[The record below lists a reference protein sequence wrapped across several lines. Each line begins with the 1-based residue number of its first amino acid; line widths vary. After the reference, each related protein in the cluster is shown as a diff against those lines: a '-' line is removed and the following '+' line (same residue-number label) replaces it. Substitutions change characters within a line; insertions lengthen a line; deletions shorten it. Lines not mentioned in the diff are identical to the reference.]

1 MKLTCSGKNIL
12 ESFIFFI
19 NMNLYTFSRDGPF
32 LNPNSYLPKLY
43 TSGFNYDNIHE
54 KNDLNPLYVNK
65 KSFIV

>member
-1 MKLTCSGKNIL
+1 
-12 ESFIFFI
+12 
-19 NMNLYTFSRDGPF
+19 MNLYTFSRDGPF

-65 KSFIV
+65 KSFMV